1 LTGVQTPAS
10 VIYMNTAARTAAL
23 LEHLLA
29 EHNGA
34 PEAELREMTYA
45 ELVAEHKAECAVD
58 AEFGR
63 PCPTPNI

>member
-1 LTGVQTPAS
+1 
-10 VIYMNTAARTAAL
+10 MNTAARTAAL